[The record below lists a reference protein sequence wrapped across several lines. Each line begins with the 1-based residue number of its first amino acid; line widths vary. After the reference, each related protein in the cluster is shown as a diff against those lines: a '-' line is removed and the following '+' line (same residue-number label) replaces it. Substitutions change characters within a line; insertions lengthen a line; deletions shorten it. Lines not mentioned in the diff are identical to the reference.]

1 MDRDPDEQPADDIEA
16 QRGDQPGERHSRRLL
31 ESEEEHEPP
40 DGAMPVDK
48 EIEQNDRKM

>member
-16 QRGDQPGERHSRRLL
+16 QRGDQPGERQSRRLL
-31 ESEEEHEPP
+31 ESEEADEPP

-48 EIEQNDRKM
+48 EIEQMTVKM